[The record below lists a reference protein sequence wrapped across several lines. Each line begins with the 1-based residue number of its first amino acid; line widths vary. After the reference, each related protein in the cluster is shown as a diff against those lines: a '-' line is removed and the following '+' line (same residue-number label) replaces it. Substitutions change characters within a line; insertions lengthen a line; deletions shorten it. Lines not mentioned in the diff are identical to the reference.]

1 MLVAQGPLG
10 DQGLAEVHRR
20 RPGVDGQV
28 FQWAFDLLR
37 IDRPALRLL
46 VLVAGGLQVH
56 ARGQQQLPALH
67 GEAGQRL
74 VDRQARLDLD
84 RGHVA
89 GIGLLVIAGLG
100 ALGRLRV
107 LLLAPAH
114 AGARGHMHGGAD
126 LLGLDLAAIGGIFP
140 DFFPVVLAIQLG
152 GQVRGAVGA
161 MARTGRTAAGADLVE
176 QAMDLVVVAAGQQVL
191 AGRQD
196 MHLEGLEQ
204 IGLVGLPLQRV
215 GLELA
220 AEGHLR
226 VLLVLPDRR
235 WRPLG
240 HGQGIAQGLVRH
252 HVGHQYHGHV
262 PLQRLVDQVQHLRV
276 ARIVHAAIGARIEFR
291 HATGKG
297 KRKQQGGGKG
307 KTRAGQS
314 HVSILDRGWCGSS
327 NGPSYWPM
335 PGSQYFKWT
344 RTRKDAPTGPGA
356 ATARRPSLVLRLRRP
371 PGVGIGVVWQAR
383 LGKRAHPEDW

>member
-1 MLVAQGPLG
+1 
-10 DQGLAEVHRR
+10 
-20 RPGVDGQV
+20 
-28 FQWAFDLLR
+28 
-37 IDRPALRLL
+37 
-46 VLVAGGLQVH
+46 
-56 ARGQQQLPALH
+56 
-67 GEAGQRL
+67 
-74 VDRQARLDLD
+74 
-84 RGHVA
+84 
-89 GIGLLVIAGLG
+89 
-100 ALGRLRV
+100 
-107 LLLAPAH
+107 
-114 AGARGHMHGGAD
+114 
-126 LLGLDLAAIGGIFP
+126 
-140 DFFPVVLAIQLG
+140 
-152 GQVRGAVGA
+152 
-161 MARTGRTAAGADLVE
+161 
-176 QAMDLVVVAAGQQVL
+176 MDLVVVAAGQQVL

-196 MHLEGLEQ
+196 MHLEGLER

-262 PLQRLVDQVQHLRV
+262 PLQRLVHQVQHLRV

-291 HATGKG
+291 HATGKA
-297 KRKQQGGGKG
+297 KQQGGGKG

-314 HVSILDRGWCGSS
+314 HASILDRGWCGSS

-344 RTRKDAPTGPGA
+344 RSAGAHRQGQELPRPAGPRWFYAYADLQALGSALSGRPGSGNVHIRKSGNPARIE
-356 ATARRPSLVLRLRRP
+356 ATPVSSESIQMYQV
-371 PGVGIGVVWQAR
+371 
-383 LGKRAHPEDW
+383 